1 MFDKI
6 IELKEFKAES
16 ERIEQAQAAGNDVT
30 MVISVP
36 TEPLDPKDKEKGIIT
51 VYLSERKDIEFMPL
65 YEIRFDKK
73 TEEIIAIIKKY

>member
-16 ERIEQAQAAGNDVT
+16 ERIEQAQASGKDVT

-36 TEPLDPKDKEKGIIT
+36 TEPLDPKDKEKGIVT
-51 VYLSERKDIEFMPL
+51 VYLSERQGIEFIPL
-65 YEIRFDKK
+65 YEIRFDKN
-73 TEEIIAIIKKY
+73 TEEVLAIIKND